1 MSYTSESVLPRS
13 AKLAQLEELIAL
25 LEYRKGEDG
34 LKVPDRIGSYFWYDK
49 EEFRSYAGVGLD
61 IYRHSRG
68 PIKVTTQSSASRSY
82 WDLTQQN
89 KTIKLIRNFFGGHFT
104 TDAGRNR
111 CWRPNRRPPSPL
123 ASGCFIARWRF
134 HDGLGRARIYLMSRK
149 LEGPIAQEKSSGLEF
164 MDELNPRI
172 LSNNLLLP
180 YVVALWEDYFRSTFA
195 AVLKFSKQRESA
207 LKRARL
213 NHNNLEQVAIGTHS
227 IERAIAE
234 SFSFQR
240 PTSIAE
246 NFRLLDLK
254 LDIAAALRKPYRLRK
269 KSLFESIEQLVE
281 DRNVFVHT
289 GRMNVKFFDPQL
301 QTVLSDIEI
310 AVNRAYECVA
320 AHYEFVPS
328 HDY

>member
-13 AKLAQLEELIAL
+13 AKLAQLEELIVL
-25 LEYRKGEDG
+25 LGYRRGEDG
-34 LKVPDRIGSYFWYDK
+34 LKVPARIGSYFWHDK
-49 EEFRSYAGVGLD
+49 EDFRSYAGVGLD
-61 IYRHSRG
+61 IYRRLHG
-68 PIKVTTQSSASRSY
+68 PIKVTTQSSAGRSY

-89 KTIKLIRNFFGGHFT
+89 KTIKLIHNLFGGHFI

-123 ASGCFIARWRF
+123 ASGCFIARSRF
-134 HDGLGRARIYLMSRK
+134 HSGLGRARIYLMSRK
-149 LEGPIAQEKSSGLEF
+149 LEGPIAQEKASGLEF

-172 LSNNLLLP
+172 LSNNFLLP

-195 AVLKFSKQRESA
+195 AALKYSKQRESA

-213 NHNNLEQVAIGTHS
+213 SHSNLEQVALGTHS

-246 NFRLLDLK
+246 NFRLLDPK
-254 LDIAAALRKPYRLRK
+254 LDIGAVLRKPYRRRK
-269 KSLFESIEQLVE
+269 KSLFDSIEQLVE
-281 DRNVFVHT
+281 DRHVFVHT
-289 GRMNVKFFDPQL
+289 GRMNIKFFDPQL
-301 QTVLSDIEI
+301 QTTLSDIEV

-320 AHYEFVPS
+320 AYYGFVPS

>member
-13 AKLAQLEELIAL
+13 AKLAQLEELVAL
-25 LEYRKGEDG
+25 LGYRRNEDG
-34 LKVPDRIGSYFWYDK
+34 LKVPGRIDSYFWYD
-49 EEFRSYAGVGLD
+49 EEEYRSYVGVEID
-61 IYRHSRG
+61 IYRRSRG
-68 PIKVTTQSSASRSY
+68 PIVTTRSRVGRSH

-89 KTIKLIRNFFGGHFT
+89 KTLKLIRDLFGGHFT

-111 CWRPNRRPPSPL
+111 YWRPDEQPPSPL

-134 HDGLGRARIYLMSRK
+134 RNGLARARIYLMSRK

-172 LSNNLLLP
+172 LSNNFLLP
-180 YVVALWEDYFRSTFA
+180 YIVALWEDYFRSTFA
-195 AVLKFSKQRESA
+195 AALKYSKQRESA

-213 NHNNLEQVAIGTHS
+213 SHSNLEQVVLGTHS

-246 NFRLLDLK
+246 NFRLLDPK
-254 LDIAAALRKPYRLRK
+254 LDIGAALRKPYRRRK
-269 KSLFESIEQLVE
+269 KSLFVSVEQLVE
-281 DRNVFVHT
+281 DRHVFVHT
-289 GRMNVKFFDPQL
+289 GRMNMKFFDPQL
-301 QTVLSDIEI
+301 QTALSDIEV
-310 AVNRAYECVA
+310 AVNLAYECVA
-320 AHYEFVPS
+320 AHYGFVPS